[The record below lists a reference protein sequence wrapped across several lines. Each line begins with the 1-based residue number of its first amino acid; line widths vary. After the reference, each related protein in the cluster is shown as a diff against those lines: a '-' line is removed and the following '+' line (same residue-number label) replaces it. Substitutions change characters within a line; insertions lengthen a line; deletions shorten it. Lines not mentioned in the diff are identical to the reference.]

1 MDASVDFWIKELVVM
16 LEKPADRV
24 ESTSGFL
31 AVVDTIG
38 RGWEAGNGSDMSK
51 HNTFEAFFTGPK
63 SEWDY
68 RSCVVA

>member
-1 MDASVDFWIKELVVM
+1 MDASVDFRIKEFVVM

-24 ESTSGFL
+24 EGTSSFL
-31 AVVDTIG
+31 AVVDAIG

-51 HNTFEAFFTGPK
+51 DNTFETFFTGPK
-63 SEWDY
+63 SEWNY